1 MLSKNPFKSR
11 AVERTK
17 AQNPAAKPAAVNKLA
32 GFMLLTIS
40 LWFVG
45 GCTTLPSSK
54 TSFPEPKEA
63 AVEEVRMDARELLEK
78 AVKTTNESKE
88 TQNFWFTGYIKN
100 SIQNR
105 TTTSMF
111 DGVAMRPQEAFIV
124 NGRIA
129 AAPYQ
134 YYHYGDSQFI
144 KKDGIWYP
152 AQSTDAPPFDPFGG
166 FTDWLPLL
174 EDAKALKDQS
184 VLSHLSHVI
193 EVRISA
199 KEWMEQSASPL
210 FAEYRTAL
218 EAAEEGEAADA
229 LETLNHLLDNAVVKM
244 TLWIGKED
252 HVIYQYST
260 WIVMPLPGAGYFD
273 QETFFRFYRY
283 DDPRISDHIQSP
295 ENVERWVNESEV
307 RIKSGELE
315 GELLK

>member
-1 MLSKNPFKSR
+1 MRKSKPFK
-11 AVERTK
+11 
-17 AQNPAAKPAAVNKLA
+17 PDAAVRKLA
-32 GFMLLTIS
+32 GFMLLMTS

-45 GCTTLPSSK
+45 GCTTLPSSRA
-54 TSFPEPKEA
+54 SFPEPKA
-63 AVEEVRMDARELLEK
+63 AAEPELIDARELVEQ

-111 DGVAMRPQEAFIV
+111 DGVAMRPQDAYNV
-124 NGRIA
+124 YGRIA
-129 AAPYQ
+129 AGPYQ
-134 YYHYGDSQFI
+134 YYHYGDSNFI
-144 KKDGIWYP
+144 KRDGIWYP
-152 AQSTDAPPFDPFGG
+152 AESTDHPPFDPFGG

-174 EDAKALKDQS
+174 EDAKKLPDQS
-184 VLSHLSHVI
+184 VLSHLSDVV

-218 EAAEEGEAADA
+218 EAAEEVETTDA
-229 LETLNHLLDNAVVKM
+229 LETLNHLLDNTVVKM
-244 TLWIGKED
+244 TLWIGKKD
-252 HVIYQYST
+252 KIIYQYST

-283 DDPRISDHIQSP
+283 NDPRISDQIQLP
-295 ENVERWVNESEV
+295 EHVEKWVNESDIK
-307 RIKSGELE
+307 IKSGELA